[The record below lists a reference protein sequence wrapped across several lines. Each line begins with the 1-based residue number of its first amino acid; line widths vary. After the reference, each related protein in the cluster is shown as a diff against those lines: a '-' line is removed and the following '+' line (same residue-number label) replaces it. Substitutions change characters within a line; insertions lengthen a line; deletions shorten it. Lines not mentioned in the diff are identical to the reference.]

1 MSFNTALSGIRAAN
15 IDLKVTG
22 NNIANAGTTGFK
34 SSRAEFGDV
43 YTSTLLGSTKTAAGS
58 GVNLLATRQQFS
70 QGNLKYTSNSL
81 DLAINGS
88 GFFVVN
94 DQGQQLYTRAGSFGL
109 DKEGNVVSATG
120 ANLMGYQANED
131 GNISGIL
138 SPLQINVNTQTP
150 RATTAVHGTYN
161 LDSTETVL
169 ETTGTSFSTNGASI
183 GVPVSGIKEATRTEL
198 TSPSTITAPQT
209 FEGNPVTFTVS
220 IEGSQPDGNLR
231 STTVTLDR
239 GSNLTLDRVAEYIN
253 SAIYSSADPINVQA
267 VARNGQLV
275 FQDLAKGEPS
285 TIRVSN
291 VSGAGDVAGALT
303 AASNATSVRGEP
315 NANNGYGAQ
324 TLTIRSP
331 NGEQFTH
338 TSVAGA
344 SAAETAAKLNSIA
357 GFTATASNKATITLD
372 PANPN
377 QRINADRNLMLNGVV
392 LRGETASELVAEI
405 NSLSTSTLPGI
416 SAAISTDQQYL
427 ELSSGIGVDFHFSFV
442 DNGAVTGGGSIEV
455 KARPEA
461 TAQSISS
468 DQVGQAVVVGGAI
481 NIMMAEGY
489 EIVESVPQIGNIME
503 PLGPLTFTE
512 VPINAFDPKNQDTY
526 NHANSAR
533 MFDSLGNEHVLTKF
547 FVKQAYNPADPS
559 TSPNHWK
566 MYVQIDGQNVG
577 DPDPTLP
584 PPANMDSTMASYN
597 VHFNMDGTLNKQL
610 TDTMLISNWTP
621 LDKNGDPVGALGPL
635 NVLQGG
641 TLPVPEPASSSN
653 FEINLDNTTQFS
665 SKFAVEDLDQNGY
678 TTGRLAGLD
687 VGTDGIVFAR
697 FTNGEAQVLGQLALA
712 NFNNVDGL
720 KPVGSTMWAQTFE
733 TGEAII
739 GLPNTSSL
747 GQISSGAIEESNV
760 DLSEQ
765 LVNLIIAQRNY
776 QANAKTIE
784 TANATTQT
792 IINLR

>member
-120 ANLMGYQANED
+120 ANLMGYEANED
-131 GNISGIL
+131 GNISGVL
-138 SPLQINVNTQTP
+138 SPLKINVNTQTP
-150 RATTAVHGTYN
+150 RATTAVAASYN

-169 ETTGTSFSTNGASI
+169 ESTGTSFSTNGASV
-183 GVPVSGIKEATRTEL
+183 GVPVLGIKEATHTEL
-198 TSPSTITAPQT
+198 ASATPVPGSLS
-209 FEGNPVTFTVS
+209 FDGDPVTFTVTL
-220 IEGSQPDGNLR
+220 EGSQPDANPR
-231 STTVTLDR
+231 STTVQLNT
-239 GSNLTLDRVAEYIN
+239 GTNLTPDRVAEYIN

-267 VARNGQLV
+267 VVRGGNLV
-275 FQDLAKGEPS
+275 FQDLAKGASS
-285 TIRVSN
+285 TIT
-291 VSGAGDVAGALT
+291 VSGVSGGNPLAGVLNSLG
-303 AASNATSVRGEP
+303 TSTPGQP
-315 NANNGYGAQ
+315 QANNGYGAQ
-324 TLTIRSP
+324 TLSIRSP
-331 NGEQFTH
+331 NGEEFTH
-338 TSVAGA
+338 TSVSGA

-357 GFTATASNKATITLD
+357 GFTATASNKATITLN

-377 QRINADRNLMLNGVV
+377 ERINADRNLVLNGVV

-405 NSLSTSTLPGI
+405 NSLTTSTLPGI
-416 SAAISTDQQYL
+416 TAAISTDQQYL
-427 ELSSGIGVDFHFSFV
+427 ELNSSIGVDFNFSFI
-442 DNGAVTGGGSIEV
+442 DNGAVTGAGRIEV

-461 TAQSISS
+461 TPQQIASN
-468 DQVGQAVVVGGAI
+468 DFDQAVVVGGTL
-481 NIMMAEGY
+481 NVMMAEGY
-489 EIVESVPQIGNIME
+489 EITGSEPQIGNIME
-503 PLGPLTFTE
+503 PLGPLTFTS

-526 NHANSAR
+526 NHASSAR
-533 MFDSLGNEHVLTKF
+533 IFDSLGNEHVLTKF
-547 FVKQAYNPADPS
+547 FVKQPYSIEDPS

-584 PPANMDSTMASYN
+584 PPANMEATMASFN

-621 LDKNGDPVGALGPL
+621 LDKNGDPIGALAPL

-641 TLPVPEPASSSN
+641 TLPVPEPATSSN
-653 FEINLDNTTQFS
+653 FEITLDDTTQFS
-665 SKFAVEDLDQNGY
+665 SKFAVEDLSQNGY

-687 VGTDGIVFAR
+687 VGSDGIVFAR

-720 KPVGSTMWAQTFE
+720 KPVGSTMWAQTYE

-747 GQISSGAIEESNV
+747 GDISSGAIEESNV